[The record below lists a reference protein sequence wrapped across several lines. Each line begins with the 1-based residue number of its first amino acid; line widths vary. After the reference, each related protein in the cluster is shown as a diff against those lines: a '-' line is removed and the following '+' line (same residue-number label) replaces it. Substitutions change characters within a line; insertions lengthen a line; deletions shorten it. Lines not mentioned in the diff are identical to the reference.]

1 VVETSARFEELRIP
15 LPDPVHGLRDV
26 SASLGTPRWWPTGA
40 RVGVV
45 LAHDSGG
52 SYADPLLVYLHEQLT
67 DRRCLCLRFNF
78 PFAEA
83 RKRRADPAPV
93 LRRALRAAV
102 GALARDPSAAPAH
115 LFLGGIGLGART
127 AAEVAAA
134 RLRADGL
141 LFLGFPLHPPERP
154 EAASADELFRVV
166 SPMLFVQGTRDR
178 RCDLPALHRVLSRV
192 GAPTALH
199 VCREADHQLRVLKKS
214 GRSDAEVRDEVLGV
228 VEAWI
233 QKVAGG

>member
-26 SASLGTPRWWPTGA
+26 SAALGTPRWWPTGG

-45 LAHDSGG
+45 LAHDMGG
-52 SYADPLLVYLHEQLT
+52 SLQSPFLVHLHQQLT
-67 DRRCLCLRFNF
+67 ERRCLCLRFNF

-83 RKRRADPAPV
+83 GKRRPDPPGV
-93 LRRALRAAV
+93 LRRALRTAV
-102 GALARDPSAAPAH
+102 AVLTRDPTIAPAH
-115 LFLGGIGLGART
+115 LFLGGMGLGART

-134 RLRADGL
+134 RLRVDGL
-141 LFLGFPLHPPERP
+141 LFLGFPLHPSDRP
-154 EAASADELFRVV
+154 EEAAADELFRAV

-178 RCDLPALHRVLSRV
+178 RCDLLTLRRVLSRV

-199 VCREADHQLRVLKKS
+199 VCREADHQLHVLKKS
-214 GRSDAEVRDEVLGV
+214 GRTDAEVRDEILAV
-228 VEAWI
+228 VDTWI
-233 QKVAGG
+233 QKVVGG

>member
-26 SASLGTPRWWPTGA
+26 SAALGTPRWWPTGA

-45 LAHDSGG
+45 LAHDLGG
-52 SYADPLLVYLHEQLT
+52 SYEDPLLAHLHQQLT
-67 DRRCLCLRFNF
+67 ERRCLCMRFNF

-83 RKRRADPAPV
+83 GKRRADPVHV
-93 LRRALRAAV
+93 LRRALRGAV
-102 GALARDPSAAPAH
+102 GALARDPAAAPAH
-115 LFLGGIGLGART
+115 LFLGGMGLGART

-134 RLRADGL
+134 RLRVDGL

-154 EAASADELFRVV
+154 EQAQADELYRVV

-178 RCDLPALHRVLSRV
+178 RCDLPALERVLSRV
-192 GAPTALH
+192 GAPTLLH
-199 VCREADHQLRVLKKS
+199 VCRAADHQLRVLKKS
-214 GRSDAEVRDEVLGV
+214 GRSDEEVRDEVLAV
-228 VEAWI
+228 VDAWI

>member
-26 SASLGTPRWWPTGA
+26 SAVLGTPRWWLTGA
-40 RVGVV
+40 RIGVV
-45 LAHDSGG
+45 LAHDAKGNFQ
-52 SYADPLLVYLHEQLT
+52 DPLLVHLQQQLT
-67 DRRCLCLRFNF
+67 ELRCLTLRFNF

-83 RKRRADPAPV
+83 GKSRADPVQV
-93 LRRALRAAV
+93 LRRAYRAAV

-115 LFLGGIGLGART
+115 LFIGGIGLGAR
-127 AAEVAAA
+127 AAADVAAA
-134 RLRADGL
+134 RLRVDGL
-141 LFLGFPLHPPERP
+141 IFLGFPLHARSRP
-154 EAASADELFRVV
+154 EEAQADELYRAV

-178 RCDLPALHRVLSRV
+178 HCDIEALQRVLMRV

-214 GRSDAEVRDEVLGV
+214 GRSDDEVHSEVQGV
-228 VEAWI
+228 VDAWI
-233 QKVAGG
+233 QKVVDA

>member
-26 SASLGTPRWWPTGA
+26 SAVLGTPRWWPTGA

-45 LAHDSGG
+45 LAHDLGA
-52 SYADPLLVYLHEQLT
+52 SYQEPLLVHLQQQLT
-67 DRRCLCLRFNF
+67 ERRCLTLRFNF

-83 RKRRADPAPV
+83 GKRRPDPV
-93 LRRALRAAV
+93 HLLRRVLRAAV

-115 LFLGGIGLGART
+115 LFLGGMGLGART

-141 LFLGFPLHPPERP
+141 LFLGFPLHPADQPER
-154 EAASADELFRVV
+154 AQADELFRVV
-166 SPMLFVQGTRDR
+166 SPMLFVQGSRDR
-178 RCDLPALHRVLSRV
+178 RCDLAALQRVLSRV

-214 GRSDAEVRDEVLGV
+214 GRSDGEVRGEILGV
-228 VEAWI
+228 VDAWI

>member
-1 VVETSARFEELRIP
+1 VVESSARFEALRIP
-15 LPDPVHGLRDV
+15 LPDPVHDLRDV
-26 SASLGTPRWWPTGA
+26 SAALGTPRWWPTGA

-45 LAHDSGG
+45 LAHDAGG
-52 SYADPLLVYLHEQLT
+52 SLDDPLLVHLHQQLT
-67 DRRCLCLRFNF
+67 ERRCLCLRFNF

-83 RKRRADPAPV
+83 GKRRPDPPQV
-93 LRRALRAAV
+93 LRRTLRMAV
-102 GALARDPSAAPAH
+102 TALARDPTAAPAH
-115 LFLGGIGLGART
+115 LFLAGMGLGART

-134 RLRADGL
+134 RLRVDGL

-154 EAASADELFRVV
+154 QEAAADELFRAV

-178 RCDLPALHRVLSRV
+178 RCNLSALQRVLSRV

-199 VCREADHQLRVLKKS
+199 LCREADHQLRVLKKS
-214 GRSDAEVRDEVLGV
+214 GRTNPEVRDEILGV
-228 VEAWI
+228 VDAWI

>member
-26 SASLGTPRWWPTGA
+26 SAALGTPRWWPTGA

-45 LAHDSGG
+45 LAHDLGAN
-52 SYADPLLVYLHEQLT
+52 YQEPLLVHLQQQLT
-67 DRRCLCLRFNF
+67 ERRCLSLRFNF

-83 RKRRADPAPV
+83 GKRRADPAQV

-102 GALARDPSAAPAH
+102 AALARDPAGAPAH
-115 LFLGGIGLGART
+115 LFLAGMGLGART

-154 EAASADELFRVV
+154 EEAHADELFRVV
-166 SPMLFVQGTRDR
+166 SPMLFVQGSRDR
-178 RCDLPALHRVLSRV
+178 RCDLPALHRLLSRV

-214 GRSDAEVRDEVLGV
+214 GRSDEEVREEVLGV
-228 VEAWI
+228 ADAWI
-233 QKVAGG
+233 RKVAGG

>member
-26 SASLGTPRWWPTGA
+26 SAVLGTPRWWPTGA
-40 RVGVV
+40 RIGVV
-45 LAHDSGG
+45 LAHDTRGN
-52 SYADPLLVYLHEQLT
+52 YQDPLLVHLHEQLT
-67 DRRCLCLRFNF
+67 ERRCLTLRFNF

-83 RKRRADPAPV
+83 GKTRADPVHV
-93 LRRALRAAV
+93 LRRAYRAAV
-102 GALARDPSAAPAH
+102 AALGRDPSAAPAH
-115 LFLGGIGLGART
+115 LFIGGIGIGAR
-127 AAEVAAA
+127 AAADVAAA
-134 RLRADGL
+134 RLRVDGL
-141 LFLGFPLHPPERP
+141 LFLGFPLHPPNRP
-154 EAASADELFRVV
+154 EQAQADELYRAV

-178 RCDLPALHRVLSRV
+178 SCDLEALQRVLTRV

-214 GRSDAEVRDEVLGV
+214 GRSEEEIRAEVLGV

-233 QKVAGG
+233 QKVVAA

>member
-26 SASLGTPRWWPTGA
+26 SAVLGTPRWWPTGA

-45 LAHDSGG
+45 LAHDAGG
-52 SYADPLLVYLHEQLT
+52 SLADPLLAHLHQQLT
-67 DRRCLCLRFNF
+67 ERRCLCLRFNF

-83 RKRRADPAPV
+83 GKRRVDPAPV

-102 GALARDPSAAPAH
+102 GALAREPSAAPAH
-115 LFLGGIGLGART
+115 LFLIGLGLGART

-134 RLRADGL
+134 RLRSDGL
-141 LFLGFPLHPPERP
+141 VFLGFPLHPPEKP
-154 EAASADELFRVV
+154 EAAAADELFRVV

-178 RCDLPALHRVLSRV
+178 RCDLAALQRVLSRV

-214 GRSDAEVRDEVLGV
+214 GRSDEEVRDEVLGV

-233 QKVAGG
+233 QKLAGG

>member
-1 VVETSARFEELRIP
+1 MVETSARFEELRVP

-26 SASLGTPRWWPTGA
+26 SAVLGTPRWWPTGA

-45 LAHDSGG
+45 LAHDTGG
-52 SYADPLLVYLHEQLT
+52 SYQDPLLVHLHQQLT
-67 DRRCLCLRFNF
+67 ERRCLCLRMNF

-83 RKRRADPAPV
+83 GKRRPDPPQV
-93 LRRALRAAV
+93 LRRALRMAV
-102 GALARDPSAAPAH
+102 AALARDPSAAPAH

-134 RLRADGL
+134 RLRVDGL
-141 LFLGFPLHPPERP
+141 LFLGFPLHPPGRP
-154 EAASADELFRVV
+154 EAAAADELFRAV

-178 RCDLPALHRVLSRV
+178 RCDLAALQRVLSRV

-199 VCREADHQLRVLKKS
+199 LCREADHQLRILKKS
-214 GRSDAEVRDEVLGV
+214 GRTDAEVRDEVLGV
-228 VEAWI
+228 VDAWI
-233 QKVAGG
+233 QKVVAG